1 MGARPGDG
9 DQPGRLTD
17 VSRSQR
23 PRPRW
28 RSAAAVTLAQRRR
41 RHTGAAPPPSHWR
54 SAAAVTLAQRRRRR
68 HTLTM
73 HDPVDRLARDDRH
86 SVPAAAVID

>member
-1 MGARPGDG
+1 MGARAVDG

-23 PRPRW
+23 PRPR
-28 RSAAAVTLAQRRR
+28 
-41 RHTGAAPPPSHWR
+41 WR